1 MWNVIPDDVKHMIA
15 SHLDSRT
22 MLTALAAR
30 PTRATIPVFPASSP
44 IYADDDATG
53 TILVE
58 ISQYFKSCNVVSFCG
73 ESTFDILAILFAS
86 PAARFES
93 ITLAI
98 YDISNET
105 LYHFCNIL
113 SRANRIKLIF
123 NGSMRVSMC
132 ERMLSFIEPGCTSL
146 KIENM
151 PASESF
157 LDDLSWTLRRAHTL
171 RTLGVVLGSSS
182 FCRFSPVRI
191 EFDNVRE
198 KMKCMTEQMIQ
209 SRAAYQRPLCRITLN
224 RKRPDNYAG
233 PTLSQINDRLYKRLD
248 AYSGLNISSLEH
260 YNALKSLGLDAR
272 DLSFYSRQLL
282 DNCAYS
288 PPYAMDL
295 LQAIQHSPERNA
307 FHLIDGNVTLTRI
320 LEALPDKMDDVIVCV
335 HDNALYL
342 TSGHF
347 STMQSAHPSMFDA
360 FVDRVI
366 FFLPYLIES
375 NAENYVLVM
384 ESISSPRL
392 YDATV
397 AHLSHRMENVKENF
411 TDHVYA
417 YICMAT
423 VLATLTRNGVIRI
436 RVDMSP
442 ASVEAFTR
450 WISDMVYAS
459 VEFGSADQTPRL
471 PVALLS
477 KAQAA
482 IVAFSAMVLPSGESY
497 TLKKQFPP
505 QWKHAHPSNPKKR
518 KTMKGAIEEE
528 ISKRQKRT

>member
-53 TILVE
+53 TVLVE
-58 ISQYFKSCNVVSFCG
+58 ISQYFKSCNVVSFYG
-73 ESTFDILAILFAS
+73 EPTLDILAILSTS

-98 YDISNET
+98 YDLSNET
-105 LYHFCNIL
+105 LYRFPNIL
-113 SRANRIKLIF
+113 RRANRIKLIF
-123 NGSMRVSMC
+123 GGYIRVSKC
-132 ERMLSFIEPGCTSL
+132 ETMLSFIQPGCTSL

-157 LDDLSWTLRRAHTL
+157 LDHLSWTLRRVYTL
-171 RTLGVVLGSSS
+171 RTLGVILGSS
-182 FCRFSPVRI
+182 FCRFGPVRL

-198 KMKCMTEQMIQ
+198 KMKCMTEQMIL
-209 SRAAYQRPLCRITLN
+209 SRVAYQRPLCRVTLN
-224 RKRPDNYAG
+224 RKHLDNYAG
-233 PTLSQINDRLYKRLD
+233 PTLSQINDRLYNGPN
-248 AYSGLNISSLEH
+248 AYSSLDISSLEH
-260 YNALKSLGLDAR
+260 YNALKSLGLDVR

-295 LQAIQHSPERNA
+295 LQAIQHSFEWNA

-417 YICMAT
+417 YIWMAT
-423 VLATLTRNGVIRI
+423 VLATLTHNGVIRI

-459 VEFGSADQTPRL
+459 VEFGSADQTPRW

-505 QWKHAHPSNPKKR
+505 QWKHAHPSNPKKH